1 MHATAPSLREDPR
14 GCPVGTRSAT
24 AVDHA
29 ETGLRR
35 LVTYVGDPFPDLDA
49 AIAAD
54 PGWVL
59 PHVMKAN
66 ALLTMTE
73 HGLARTAAECLAH
86 AEALPASIDRER
98 GHLAATRLCAEGR
111 WDAAC
116 RAWDDLLLEHPR
128 DLVALHAA
136 HLFDFYRGDSRN
148 LQRRVTRVM
157 PAWSPSTPLGSHVFG
172 MHAFGLEENNRFDLA
187 LEAAHAALSVE
198 RRDAWAIH
206 AVAHVHEMRG
216 EHEAGAAW
224 LISREPD
231 WAPDNALAY
240 HNAWHLA
247 LFALERGDTDTA
259 LAVLDERVAPG
270 AVTAM
275 QRLDVAALLW
285 RLRLMGVDAGDRWR
299 HAAAGWPL
307 DEDETGFYAFND
319 FHAAMAMAG
328 AGRWEDADAILARVR
343 ARGGDTTD
351 LGAMARDV
359 GVPLIE
365 GLIDHA
371 RGRHGNAVRKLA
383 AVRDTCHRFG
393 GSHAQRDLV
402 DLTLMDAAAR
412 GGQAALAGHLL
423 NERRLAKP
431 DTPLT
436 RFWSARCAPGR
447 P

>member
-1 MHATAPSLREDPR
+1 MTSSPGSLREDPR

-29 ETGLRR
+29 ETALRR

-54 PGWVL
+54 PTWVL

-66 ALLTMTE
+66 GLLTMTE
-73 HGLARTAAECLAH
+73 HGLARTAIDCLVQ
-86 AEALPASIDRER
+86 AEALAAPLERER
-98 GHLAATRLCAEGR
+98 RHLAATRLCAEGR

-116 RAWDDLLLEHPR
+116 RAWDDLLADHPR

-136 HLFDFYRGDSRN
+136 HLFDFYRGDTRN
-148 LQRRVTRVM
+148 LQRRVTRVL
-157 PAWSPSTPLGSHVFG
+157 PAWSVSTPLGSHVFG

-187 LEAAHAALSVE
+187 LEAAHAALSAE
-198 RRDAWAIH
+198 PRDAWAIH

-216 EHEAGAAW
+216 DFEAGAAW
-224 LISREPD
+224 LTSREHD

-247 LFALERGDTDTA
+247 LFALERGDGPGA
-259 LAVLDERVAPG
+259 LKVLDERVAPG
-270 AVTAM
+270 AATAM
-275 QRLDVAALLW
+275 QRLDIAALLW
-285 RLRLMGVDAGDRWR
+285 RLRLTGVDVGDRWR

-307 DEDETGFYAFND
+307 DGDETGFYAFND

-328 AGRWEDADAILARVR
+328 AGRWDDAAAILERVR
-343 ARGGDTTD
+343 ARGDDTTD

-371 RGRHGNAVRKLA
+371 RGRHDSAARRLA

-412 GGQAALAGHLL
+412 GGRPALAWQLL

-436 RFWSARCAPGR
+436 RFWAARCTPGS
-447 P
+447 